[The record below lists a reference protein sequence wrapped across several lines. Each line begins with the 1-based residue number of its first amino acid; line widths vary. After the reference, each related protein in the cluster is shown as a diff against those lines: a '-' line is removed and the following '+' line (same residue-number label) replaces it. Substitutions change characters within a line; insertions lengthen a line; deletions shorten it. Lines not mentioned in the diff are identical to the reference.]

1 MEFEI
6 KGKGIIKVLPELYPH
21 LREWYLV
28 EPGDFAHKNR
38 KYVDENWFY
47 EKLKNNEE
55 GIYRF
60 ASILNYIEI
69 PDNLKPEVQ
78 KYLDE
83 FNKETDP
90 YGFDTFVYMEEVF
103 MQKATGE
110 KNLHWW

>member
-6 KGKGIIKVLPELYPH
+6 KGKGTIKVLPELYKY

-28 EPGDFAHKNR
+28 EPDDFTHENR

-60 ASILNYIEI
+60 ASIFNYIEI
-69 PDNLKPEVQ
+69 PDNLKPAVK
-78 KYLDE
+78 KYSDE
-83 FNKETDP
+83 YDKETE
-90 YGFDTFVYMEEVF
+90 GCGMDTLIYMEEVF

-110 KNLHWW
+110 ENLHWW